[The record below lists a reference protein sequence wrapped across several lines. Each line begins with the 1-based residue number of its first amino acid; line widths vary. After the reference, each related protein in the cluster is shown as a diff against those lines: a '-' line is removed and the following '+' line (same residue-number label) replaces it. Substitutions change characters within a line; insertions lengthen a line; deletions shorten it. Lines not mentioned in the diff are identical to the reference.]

1 MSDMSINQVLAQMR
15 VLSAQAQAPVQQA
28 PAATDVTDA
37 PRAAEGVDFSS
48 LLKNSINAVND
59 VQKASGA
66 LKKEFELGSSNVSMV
81 DIAIASEKSKVAFT
95 AMTQVRN
102 KLVQAYKDVMSM
114 PI

>member
-15 VLSAQAQAPVQQA
+15 VLAAQAQQGVQ
-28 PAATDVTDA
+28 A
-37 PRAAEGVDFSS
+37 PRAADESGAAAGPDFST
-48 LLKNSINAVND
+48 LLKRSIDAVNE
-59 VQKASGA
+59 VQQTSGD
-66 LKKEFELGSSNVSMV
+66 LKKRFELGDPSVSMV

-102 KLVQAYKDVMSM
+102 KLVQAYKDVMNM

>member
-15 VLSAQAQAPVQQA
+15 VLSAQAQRGVQA
-28 PAATDVTDA
+28 PPSVDATKAV
-37 PRAAEGVDFSS
+37 EGADFSS
-48 LLKNSINAVND
+48 LLKNSIDAVNG

-66 LKKEFELGSSNVSMV
+66 LKKEFEMGGDVSMV
-81 DIAIASEKSKVAFT
+81 DIAIASEKSKIAFT